1 MEPKEES
8 VPDISLLSPEQQ
20 DRYRELADK
29 LLADESSITPA
40 EIEELNQ
47 LLKGLP
53 LVGPHDKFG
62 GPDLESVREHH
73 LGLHSFRSMR
83 RIEASLRKA
92 SALRLRH
99 SQSLASLRHRPSQA
113 KVRSTSQRFGSTT
126 KRWA

>member
-1 MEPKEES
+1 SSISRPILLRRTPLTCCTTKY
-8 VPDISLLSPEQQ
+8 SLLSQLGSRPSTRSATES
-20 DRYRELADK
+20 RN
-29 LLADESSITPA
+29 LLS
-40 EIEELNQ
+40 
-47 LLKGLP
+47 
-53 LVGPHDKFG
+53 
-62 GPDLESVREHH
+62 ESVREHH

-99 SQSLASLRHRPSQA
+99 SQSLASLRDRPRQG

>member
-1 MEPKEES
+1 MELIMLANGS
-8 VPDISLLSPEQQ
+8 RAIILGTLLFATPHSSSAQ
-20 DRYRELADK
+20 DA
-29 LLADESSITPA
+29 SS
-40 EIEELNQ
+40 
-47 LLKGLP
+47 
-53 LVGPHDKFG
+53 
-62 GPDLESVREHH
+62 ESVREHH

>member
-1 MEPKEES
+1 M
-8 VPDISLLSPEQQ
+8 
-20 DRYRELADK
+20 REVKIEWHKDETQRVIGHPAGSAIPRSK
-29 LLADESSITPA
+29 LYALFTNCGNA
-40 EIEELNQ
+40 
-47 LLKGLP
+47 
-53 LVGPHDKFG
+53 
-62 GPDLESVREHH
+62 LESVREHH

>member
-1 MEPKEES
+1 MTVKIDGVEPNIF
-8 VPDISLLSPEQQ
+8 PDVDDLDARDAGRNVE
-20 DRYRELADK
+20 
-29 LLADESSITPA
+29 
-40 EIEELNQ
+40 
-47 LLKGLP
+47 
-53 LVGPHDKFG
+53 VF
-62 GPDLESVREHH
+62 LESVREHH

-126 KRWA
+126 KRWASSERLTISTFTRLRIVCNAFWKPAP